1 MPPAGRQGREDHLFL
16 LNGDGKGWTN
26 PSGCEPVLCPHAGAP
41 ALDPQAQARP
51 GHALPAESGFTRSSL
66 SKLQA
71 PGFTR
76 RPVHNPLPAT
86 FPPLCS
92 SSLALRP
99 FSIAGGGLCPRGQL
113 PCAPQPRSRCCS
125 TWLLALGEDPL
136 LLACW
141 GCAPPGVLLKILF
154 PLSWPCA
161 TCQEKGNPPFSP
173 SVSSFPVCLLY
184 SSPEPF
190 TS

>member
-1 MPPAGRQGREDHLFL
+1 M
-16 LNGDGKGWTN
+16 
-26 PSGCEPVLCPHAGAP
+26 
-41 ALDPQAQARP
+41 
-51 GHALPAESGFTRSSL
+51 

-86 FPPLCS
+86 FPSLCA

-141 GCAPPGVLLKILF
+141 GCAPPGRRASQNPVP
-154 PLSWPCA
+154 PLSAVCHLPGERKPSVFSFCVFLPCVSPLLLPGA
-161 TCQEKGNPPFSP
+161 LYLLTPKGGGFSP
-173 SVSSFPVCLLY
+173 TSDSSRPQLGSWVSY
-184 SSPEPF
+184 SSTQF
-190 TS
+190 